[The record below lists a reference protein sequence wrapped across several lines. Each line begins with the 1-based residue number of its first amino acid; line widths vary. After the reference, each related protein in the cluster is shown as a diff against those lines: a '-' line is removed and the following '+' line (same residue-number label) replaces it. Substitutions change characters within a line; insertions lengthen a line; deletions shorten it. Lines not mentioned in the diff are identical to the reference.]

1 MIYTLETPVPKKWVF
16 LIEYLKDRLLDPEE
30 KVRAVACRVIGEM
43 NLDHIIDHVDIKLLQ
58 EIAARCKDKKVKY
71 YEVGSM
77 GILSNVSLVIC
88 TQSSHV
94 YPWFALPCSL
104 SQNVGVKSNNA
115 YSCVTHSTL
124 DGSSSS
130 QENDESA
137 VSKLG
142 WIPESVLYC
151 VYVDDVSVT

>member
-1 MIYTLETPVPKKWVF
+1 M
-16 LIEYLKDRLLDPEE
+16 DPEE

-71 YEVGSM
+71 YAVRSM
-77 GILSNVSLVIC
+77 GILSDASLVIC

-115 YSCVTHSTL
+115 YSCVAQHSMAPLVKKTMKVLFPSL
-124 DGSSSS
+124 DGYPKVYFTAFMWMMYLSRKSSRM
-130 QENDESA
+130 ENEN
-137 VSKLG
+137 
-142 WIPESVLYC
+142 ERC
-151 VYVDDVSVT
+151 